1 MENVIIMIT
10 IGVIA
15 FGVVAILSSY
25 ISDDSNNK
33 LLDNIK
39 KLEENISRNTIK

>member
-25 ISDDSNNK
+25 MSDDSNNK
-33 LLDNIK
+33 LLDNIE
-39 KLEENISRNTIK
+39 KLEEKEKNRK

>member
-39 KLEENISRNTIK
+39 KLEEKEKNNK

>member
-1 MENVIIMIT
+1 MENILIIIT
-10 IGVIA
+10 IGIIS

-25 ISDDSNNK
+25 MSDDSNDK

-39 KLEENISRNTIK
+39 KLEEKERNKK